1 MSEEHG
7 RATLPRT
14 ARLLERSG
22 YEAVLAGKPLV
33 VRRHFSI
40 FVHANALSRSRI
52 GIIVGKKVAPRAVDR
67 NRIKRL
73 AREIFRQERWRLGSN
88 DLVVLAR
95 RCPQRGNWELARAEL
110 AAVLAQFAQRASPG
124 GT

>member
-1 MSEEHG
+1 V
-7 RATLPRT
+7 A
-14 ARLLERSG
+14 
-22 YEAVLAGKPLV
+22 

-40 FVHANALSRSRI
+40 FVHANELKRSRI

-73 AREIFRQERWRLGSN
+73 VRETFRQDRWRLGSN

-95 RCPQRGNWELARAEL
+95 RCPPRAGWDAARGEL
-110 AAVLAQFAQRASPG
+110 AALFVQIAGHLDPVTG
-124 GT
+124 